1 MAITA
6 SRANRALR
14 LAVKAQLLTS
24 LSLNADGRECA
35 CTVDGRPWP
44 MAGQKFV
51 AVHPGPH
58 QNRGN
63 DHHDELHSVLV
74 TVTFR
79 SPVYPTDREDQLLDL
94 DEQLDEYCDKVA
106 QVLHDTDTADA
117 IRVAANVTLTAE
129 DATQNGFVEPLR
141 FRGCS
146 QPQYRGAEWFRCG
159 EGNEAD
165 GISRTLVFQEARRIV
180 RTG

>member
-14 LAVKAQLLTS
+14 LAVKSQLITS

-44 MAGQKFV
+44 MCGQKFV
-51 AVHPGPH
+51 AVHPGPVS
-58 QNRGN
+58 NRGT

-106 QVLHDTDTADA
+106 QLIHDLATADA
-117 IRVAANVTLTAE
+117 IRVAANVTLAAE
-129 DATQNGFVEPLR
+129 DATQNGFTEPLR
-141 FRGCS
+141 YRGTS
-146 QPQYRGAEWFRCG
+146 QPAYRGPEWFRS
-159 EGNEAD
+159 EPGNEAD
-165 GISRTLVFQEARRIV
+165 GVSRTMVFQEARRLIRV
-180 RTG
+180 